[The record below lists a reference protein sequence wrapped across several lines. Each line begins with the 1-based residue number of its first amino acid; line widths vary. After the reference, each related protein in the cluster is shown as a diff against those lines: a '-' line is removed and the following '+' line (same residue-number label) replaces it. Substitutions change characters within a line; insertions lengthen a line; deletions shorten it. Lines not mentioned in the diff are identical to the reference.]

1 MQGAGRA
8 LRAPPS
14 DVDGSGDSSER
25 VWSRPMVGGG
35 LRRPGASCFAAL
47 ADTDTDTDSL
57 SGDEFALDVDHFA
70 GGVIDVMEGLR
81 PGRTQ
86 SASLAAR
93 SLSSAAR
100 DRRDERALDAV
111 YRRRRAENEA
121 VARAVVALPA
131 AGAETL
137 LLDGRKVRYEI
148 INTDHLMT
156 NGVAGTT
163 KARGLE
169 CWLELLHFP
178 DVVVLTETSGARG
191 SGTDLQSWCRRL
203 APKIT
208 ELYQM
213 SWTDRTTTLTGE
225 PANGGRVLGGGV
237 AVMWLASLDVTMR
250 QVLPAVDDETARH
263 NLGHLACYRFEPKRR
278 EVGWERTSCG
288 KGSPLGCPLVV
299 VAAYIPP
306 AGSDWSN
313 RVEESVMKSLE
324 VLMPQTLEWRRTQGA
339 HVLALGHWNA
349 STGQRPM
356 ELEFAQ
362 PDAVMQ
368 KLSPLLPTMPPRN
381 GEQRAVLSLAGDKCL
396 MTPSRCSERSMPVE
410 PDVRGARLLETMRVS
425 GLAPAQ
431 GVFLRAPTSHSR
443 CNKCAL
449 KSGAAINGDSVRD
462 VGAGGA
468 DAAGGG
474 GEPACAL
481 PCGEKKAVK
490 NKSSRMC
497 KCGKMRSKR
506 CHDMAFVQ
514 SESIVDALVGGEA
527 AHRVFGMKVQRVQW
541 PRLGSADPEN
551 GPSVDHASTG
561 GHVFLPDMADFVKR
575 KPDAKPVMQLK
586 RLHLVSNMK
595 ERVGQRKLVGQLL
608 EKAPSVVRTLPK
620 LLSGGG
626 ESLLHRVTTME
637 RALAEDTREA
647 MKGALQITAERKLLA
662 ANAAVAAEPQ
672 PKCAHCAL
680 VPSGRMLLKQCSG
693 CHVTLY
699 CSRSCQR
706 KHWDTHKSDCKR
718 LAVEFKD
725 RSPSAQLEEM
735 RVRRNNLTVYLK
747 NVWSSDVQR
756 QYRQL
761 SRRMA
766 GMHKQ
771 LRRLRDACKAAQR
784 LIESAT
790 DKKMLWKAIKNSVT
804 SPGSAPQTGCKLL
817 DHITDKDS
825 GRVVAVDPEDIQKVL
840 VDWWQQ
846 SFRISDKLP
855 HSCVL
860 NVEASIEALRQ
871 FGEDLRSAHAEIDE
885 RCAAVKL
892 VADPSASIPN
902 GSLRDRLAELSDEAR
917 AQAATQAAASAQK
930 GAALKKTHEV
940 EYQKLQADI
949 SEDELYAV
957 LSNLE
962 SKGPGVDGAP
972 PEVLRCA
979 EKSARAVLLQLL
991 NMILRHGVT
1000 PATWEITRLVM
1011 HYKGK
1016 GADPHSMSNYRP
1028 LGIGATIE
1036 KVMSLIMNKRIQRWV
1051 ETTKSLHASQCG
1063 FRPLYGTTEAIFSL
1077 SEAVRHAAADAGDMR
1092 PVYIVF
1098 VDIESAYTSV
1108 NHTQL
1113 WDALI
1118 GYGIDGRILSTLI
1131 GMYTNASL
1139 VLDAGGP
1146 LVGLQSVPE
1155 HERDGLQGLLAGSVR
1170 IERGVLQ
1177 GHATSP
1183 ILFNLYINSVIADL
1197 DVMGEERVRE
1207 GKSPLG
1213 VPVPSRADAKPSWSP
1228 VHTAPAMTHHTE
1240 RCCFCPQC
1248 GLSVYARNLGQH
1260 VGSRSCKLYLAR
1272 CRREAQSAVPEASI
1286 PPPAMTASLLPPLPP
1301 RAQREHNTSNWY
1313 ADDGAVMAREHD
1325 LMQAAIDRL
1334 TAKLESLGLFL
1345 NVGKTKVMVVP
1356 PLSWSEAQYTELK
1369 QRTDEVGFW
1378 VTVRDSDGVGST
1390 RKKIAIVDEF
1400 DYLGVRLWWRWD
1412 YTKAWQHARARA
1424 WKAYYILSDG
1434 GLGSANMS
1442 MASMLQTA
1450 RSLVLCH
1457 LDIVAQLTG
1466 SICPLQMKAN
1476 AELEAAVLRLI
1487 AGNGLY
1493 CDEAL
1498 RMEAGLWD
1506 PETRAQMLLL
1516 RFACKLA
1523 ASELDSL
1530 PRRVMGMV
1538 HHTLECST
1546 EARRRPQWAYANQ
1559 PQYQTWS
1566 QSLLVAVRAFEV
1578 RTDCGFMVSRDSFEQ
1593 TMFEARPSENL
1604 VSVGWYQFDAV
1615 SEQLVW
1621 QSVPRGQDALRDQCG
1636 VRDVWIRSVHVGA
1649 TAKNYATGGM
1659 EHVWEAPPG
1668 GTIDEAWMRWSPA
1681 LRSAEH
1687 LSLRERG
1694 NALRQQKVSAQ
1705 LNEWSNAAR
1714 EMRDYVQWKSA
1725 SYLEPYWFSDNV
1737 QAARSLLRARVDQW
1751 GNEGSYR
1758 RRPHGDLER
1767 LEAWQRSCYGCD
1779 RENWMPE
1786 TVEHVFV
1793 YCANSRIRAER
1804 DRTRAELAHLI
1815 EFAPPCG
1822 PRGPPKPDVSNDVA
1836 YFTLLQ
1842 CCTGVGRLGHRL
1854 PASSPDASLDE
1865 RRCFPEMDIA
1875 PGGAGA
1881 AVVAEVARWVRWWT
1895 ERWTRDLANER
1906 CEAATGRDLVRIV
1919 CAHAQRMHRARQR
1932 AVYSKGTGFDD
1943 RSRDPAHV
1951 RARRPDKRKERKA
1964 AVARAAAVAAA
1975 RKQAEQALRAKSRKA
1990 AALERVAL
1998 RKAAAAA
2005 VVKPA
2010 RRGLRKVAAV
2020 AAPGARPKAVP
2031 KSHMRASASAM
2042 ERSQAVPKSRSS
2054 AERAMIV
2061 KSKRQVQ
2068 STRSLSVARSVE

>member
-1 MQGAGRA
+1 
-8 LRAPPS
+8 
-14 DVDGSGDSSER
+14 
-25 VWSRPMVGGG
+25 MVGGG
-35 LRRPGASCFAAL
+35 LRRRGASFFAAL
-47 ADTDTDTDSL
+47 ADADTDADSL
-57 SGDEFALDVDHFA
+57 TGDEFELEVDHVA
-70 GGVIDVMEGLR
+70 DGVIDVMEGRRL
-81 PGRTQ
+81 GRAQ
-86 SASLAAR
+86 SASPAAR
-93 SLSSAAR
+93 PPLRSAAR
-100 DRRDERALDAV
+100 DRQEERTLDAV
-111 YRRRRAENEA
+111 CRRHRLADEDGTRAD
-121 VARAVVALPA
+121 VALP

-169 CWLELLHFP
+169 CWLEMLRFP
-178 DVVVLTETSGARG
+178 EVVVLTETSGARG

-208 ELYQM
+208 ERYRML
-213 SWTDRTTTLTGE
+213 WTDRTTTLTGE

-237 AVMWLASLDVTMR
+237 AVMWLASLEVTVR
-250 QVLPAVDDETARH
+250 QVLPSVDDETARH

-278 EVGWERTSCG
+278 EVGWKRTSCG
-288 KGSPLGCPLVV
+288 RDSPLGCPLVV
-299 VAAYIPP
+299 VASYIPP

-324 VLMPQTLEWRRTQGA
+324 ALMPQTLEWRRTQGV

-368 KLSPLLPTMPPRN
+368 KLSPLLPTMPPRS

-396 MTPSRCSERSMPVE
+396 MTPSRCSERSMPVD
-410 PDVRGARLLETMRVS
+410 PDVRGARLLEIMRVG

-449 KSGAAINGDSVRD
+449 KPSAAPSGDSDHD
-462 VGAGGA
+462 VNIVGD
-468 DAAGGG
+468 DAADGGD
-474 GEPACAL
+474 EPACAL
-481 PCGEKKAVK
+481 PCGEKKSK
-490 NKSSRMC
+490 KSKSSRTC

-514 SESIVDALVGGEA
+514 SESVVDALVGGEA
-527 AHRVFGMKVQRVQW
+527 AYRVFGMKVQRVQW

-561 GHVFLPDMADFVKR
+561 GHVFLPDMDDFVKR
-575 KPDAKPVMQLK
+575 KPDTKPVMQLK

-608 EKAPSVVRTLPK
+608 EKAPSVVNTLPE
-620 LLSGGG
+620 LLSGGDQ
-626 ESLLHRVTTME
+626 SLLHRVTTME
-637 RALAEDTREA
+637 RALAEDTLAA

-672 PKCAHCAL
+672 PKCAHCAF
-680 VPSGRMLLKQCSG
+680 VPSGRMSLKQCSG

-706 KHWDTHKSDCKR
+706 KHWDAHKSECKR
-718 LAVEFKD
+718 LAIEFKD

-735 RVRRNNLTVYLK
+735 RVRRNNLKVYL
-747 NVWSSDVQR
+747 NDVWSPQVQHL
-756 QYRQL
+756 YRQL
-761 SRRMA
+761 SRRIA
-766 GMHKQ
+766 STHKQ
-771 LRRLRDACKAAQR
+771 LRRLRDACNAAQR

-790 DKKMLWKAIKNSVT
+790 DKKMLWKAIRNSVKP
-804 SPGSAPQTGCKLL
+804 PGSAPQTGCKLL

-825 GRVVAVDPEDIQKVL
+825 GRVVAVDPEDIQKTL

-871 FGEDLRSAHAEIDE
+871 FGEELRTAHAEIDE
-885 RCAAVKL
+885 HCAAVKL
-892 VADPSASIPN
+892 GADPSASIPD
-902 GSLRDRLAELSDEAR
+902 GSLRDRLAALSAEAR

-930 GAALKKTHEV
+930 GAALKQTHAV

-1016 GADPHSMSNYRP
+1016 GADPHAMSNYRP

-1036 KVMSLIMNKRIQRWV
+1036 KVMSLIINKRIQRWV

-1118 GYGIDGRILSTLI
+1118 GFGIDGRILSTLI

-1146 LVGLQSVPE
+1146 LVGLQKVPE
-1155 HERDGLQGLLAGSVR
+1155 YERDGLQGLLAGSVR

-1197 DVMGEERVRE
+1197 DLMGEERVRE

-1213 VPVPSRADAKPSWSP
+1213 VPVPAQADAQTSWKPVQTSP
-1228 VHTAPAMTHHTE
+1228 ANAHHAE
-1240 RCCFCPQC
+1240 HCCFCPQC

-1272 CRREAQSAVPEASI
+1272 CRRVAQSAVPESSMSPPSRTASSL
-1286 PPPAMTASLLPPLPP
+1286 PPPPP

-1334 TAKLESLGLFL
+1334 TSKLESLGLFL

-1356 PLSWSEAQYTELK
+1356 PLSWSATQYNELK
-1369 QRTDEVGFW
+1369 KRTDEVGFW

-1424 WKAYYILSDG
+1424 WKAFHILSDG
-1434 GLGSANMS
+1434 GLGSASMS

-1466 SICPLQMKAN
+1466 SICSAEMKAN
-1476 AELEAAVLRLI
+1476 AELEEAVLRLI

-1538 HHTLECST
+1538 HHTLEYST

-1578 RTDCGFMVSRDSFEQ
+1578 SADCGFMVSRDSFEQ

-1604 VSVGWYQFDAV
+1604 VSVGWYRLDAV
-1615 SEQLVW
+1615 SDQLVW
-1621 QSVPRGQDALRDQCG
+1621 QSVPRSKGALHTQCG
-1636 VRDVWIRSVHVGA
+1636 VVRDVWIRSVHVGA
-1649 TAKNYATGGM
+1649 SAKNYATGRM

-1668 GTIDEAWMRWSPA
+1668 GTIEETWMRWSPA

-1705 LNEWSNAAR
+1705 LNEWSNATR
-1714 EMRDYVQWKSA
+1714 EMRDYVQWKPA

-1767 LEAWQRSCYGCD
+1767 LEAWQRACYGCD

-1793 YCANSRIRAER
+1793 YCTNSRLRAER
-1804 DRTRAELAHLI
+1804 DRTRSELAHLI
-1815 EFAPPCG
+1815 ESAPPCG
-1822 PRGPPKPDVSNDVA
+1822 VRGPPKPDVSNDVA
-1836 YFTLLQ
+1836 YLTLLQ

-1854 PASSPDASLDE
+1854 PSASVDASLDA
-1865 RRCFPEMDIA
+1865 RRCRPEMDIA
-1875 PGGAGA
+1875 PGGAGPA
-1881 AVVAEVARWVRWWT
+1881 IVAEVARWVRWWT

-1906 CEAATGRDLVRIV
+1906 GEAATGRDLVRIV
-1919 CAHAQRMHRARQR
+1919 CAHAQRMHQARQR
-1932 AVYSKGTGFDD
+1932 TVYSKGTGFDD
-1943 RSRDPAHV
+1943 RARDPADV
-1951 RARRPDKRKERKA
+1951 RARRPDERKKRKA
-1964 AVARAAAVAAA
+1964 AAMKAAAIAAA
-1975 RKQAEQALRAKSRKA
+1975 QKQAEQAMRSRCRKA
-1990 AALERVAL
+1990 VSAERVAL
-1998 RKAAAAA
+1998 RRAAAAA
-2005 VVKPA
+2005 LASEQAVLITSA
-2010 RRGLRKVAAV
+2010 RQGQRRAPAV
-2020 AAPGARPKAVP
+2020 AAPEALSRAAP
-2031 KSHMRASASAM
+2031 KSRTRVSAAGV
-2042 ERSQAVPKSRSS
+2042 ERSQAMPESRS
-2054 AERAMIV
+2054 A
-2061 KSKRQVQ
+2061 
-2068 STRSLSVARSVE
+2068 ARSEREAAALAL